1 MKSKRLLRLFVC
13 SLCVVLVL
21 STIAYA
27 HPGRTDSQG
36 GHWNRKTGTYHYHN
50 GGNSSSS
57 TSSSSYTFEIPDSI
71 KKELNQ
77 KEKDF
82 KDREEELISWYE
94 SLIEETK
101 ILGNQYEIY
110 RQKITE
116 YYKATGRLTLIDT
129 AKYMNIPKSSSI
141 SSYYNILLDKDRDIN
156 HDYQSVWKLELEFWE
171 EDLND
176 FEEKLSEYQQ
186 NLTEVK
192 RQLKSNIAELDKLI
206 AELNKPTPTPSSTPI
221 STANLAVA
229 QIPIVKADELTIH
242 FIDVGQADC
251 ILIQTAS
258 GKNMLIDAGNNADS
272 QTILTYLRDKK
283 VNTIDVLVGT
293 HPHEDHIGSLDEV
306 IRNIDVKSIY
316 MPEVTANTDAFL
328 SVLQAIK
335 DKGLKISTP
344 IPWSKVNLDNQVDIT
359 VLAPNSDKYE
369 DTNDYSVVLKI
380 VYKNTSFLLTGD
392 AEAISEAE
400 MLKRGFNLKADV
412 LKVGHHGSSNSTTA
426 AFLKVVSPQHAIISV
441 GKDNSYGHPAVDT
454 LQRIA
459 ANNTVI
465 YRTDEVGTIIVTSD
479 GNAVKVDKK
488 ASSIKP
494 HAPPPSTISSG
505 TSDGKVYI
513 TKTGTKYHNNGC
525 RYLSQ
530 SKIEMDIEAAVAS
543 GYTACSVCKP
553 QVLNGNSITN
563 KAPPQTEQK
572 EVTVYITKT
581 GAKYHNA
588 GCRYLSKSMIPI
600 SLKSAK
606 SSGYTPCSV
615 CGPPR

>member
-1 MKSKRLLRLFVC
+1 MKSRRLIRLFVC
-13 SLCVVLVL
+13 ILC
-21 STIAYA
+21 IALALATTTYA

-36 GHWNRKTGTYHYHN
+36 GHWDRKTGTYHYHN
-50 GGNSSSS
+50 SGSSSSS

-71 KKELNQ
+71 KRELNK
-77 KEKDF
+77 KEKDL
-82 KDREEELISWYE
+82 KDNEEELISWYE
-94 SLIEETK
+94 SLIEDTED
-101 ILGNQYEIY
+101 LENQYEIY
-110 RQKITE
+110 HQKTSE
-116 YYKATGRLTLIDT
+116 YYRATGRFSLPDT
-129 AKYMNIPKSSSI
+129 VKYVNIPRTSSI
-141 SSYYNILLDKDRDIN
+141 SIYYNIFIDEDRDID
-156 HDYQSVWKLELEFWE
+156 HDYQSVWELDLELWE

-186 NLTEVK
+186 NLTEV
-192 RQLKSNIAELDKLI
+192 RNRLKSNIGELDRLI
-206 AELNKPTPTPSSTPI
+206 AELNKPTPISNPAPI
-221 STANLAVA
+221 STANLGFA
-229 QIPIVKADELTIH
+229 QMPIVKADELTIH

-251 ILIQTAS
+251 ILVQTTS

-272 QTILTYLRDKK
+272 QIILTYLKDKK

-316 MPEVTANTDAFL
+316 MPKVTANTDAFL

-335 DKGLKISTP
+335 DKGLKITTP

-359 VLAPNSDKYE
+359 VLAPNSDNYE
-369 DTNDYSVVLKI
+369 DTNDYSIVLKI

-412 LKVGHHGSSNSTTA
+412 LKVGHHGSSNSTTE
-426 AFLKVVSPQHAIISV
+426 AFLKAVSPQHAIIPV

-454 LQRIA
+454 LQRLA
-459 ANNTVI
+459 AINSAV
-465 YRTDEVGTIIVTSD
+465 YRTDEAGTIIVTSD
-479 GNAVKVDKK
+479 GNIVKVDKK

-494 HAPPPSTISSG
+494 HAPPPGTISSG
-505 TSDGKVYI
+505 NPNGKVYI
-513 TKTGTKYHNNGC
+513 TKTGTKYHSNGC

-530 SKIEMDIEAAVAS
+530 SKIEMDIAAAVES

-553 QVLNGNSITN
+553 QVPNGDSITN
-563 KAPPQTEQK
+563 KAPSQTEQK

-600 SLKSAK
+600 SLKNAK
-606 SSGYTPCSV
+606 SRGYTPCSV